1 MSNDIMMNEL
11 NESAS
16 SNKSFESDENCKGDK
31 ISNNLDNGIEA
42 NNHIV
47 SEKDNM
53 QQQNTKPNDIP
64 EELLPILKKDQE
76 HTFEQCLQQFE
87 LSQLKEIANYLNIPC
102 ADNCKQMIKL
112 LQPFEK
118 TKIEAIIRCY
128 LRYIRITKFMI
139 TRSLKT
145 LLDPM
150 KKDRLLE
157 YAKENGHELNL
168 FDSKYP
174 KSKIKSKLIEMIM
187 KNERSL
193 NFATFM
199 KDKDFNLVVE
209 SNLEWKGDIMCYDPN
224 NKVICKS
231 DAVQE
236 NTQLK
241 GKLGLLSTY
250 RIAYLVVIIPVRY

>member
-1 MSNDIMMNEL
+1 
-11 NESAS
+11 
-16 SNKSFESDENCKGDK
+16 
-31 ISNNLDNGIEA
+31 
-42 NNHIV
+42 
-47 SEKDNM
+47 
-53 QQQNTKPNDIP
+53 
-64 EELLPILKKDQE
+64 
-76 HTFEQCLQQFE
+76 
-87 LSQLKEIANYLNIPC
+87 
-102 ADNCKQMIKL
+102 
-112 LQPFEK
+112 
-118 TKIEAIIRCY
+118 
-128 LRYIRITKFMI
+128 MI

-174 KSKIKSKLIEMIM
+174 KSIIKSKLIEMTM

-209 SNLEWKGDIMCYDPN
+209 SNLEWKGDIMRYDPN

-236 NTQLK
+236 ITQLK